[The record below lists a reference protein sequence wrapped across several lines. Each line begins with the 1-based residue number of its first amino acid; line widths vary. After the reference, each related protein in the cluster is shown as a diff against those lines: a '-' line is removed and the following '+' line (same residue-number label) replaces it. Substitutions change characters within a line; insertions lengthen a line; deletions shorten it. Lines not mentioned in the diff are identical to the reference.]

1 MKIEKNWINDVYTSL
16 TDTLA
21 NDQHKITSGITKKT
35 FNSGSKATAAGIN
48 TLINEIKGLR
58 SNEFLGRYADCF
70 TGNETLNTTTS
81 GAKILDNTKEQI
93 DNYVTK
99 ILQICGNKA
108 TSQVVF
114 ESGCTDKGDN
124 FERHFATG
132 DTNKGDNFER
142 HPATGCNH
150 NGNDFERHP
159 ATGCTNKGN
168 DSEYHP
174 FSTYSGNTN
183 KGNNFEPA
191 TCGRNF
197 GGCINNSQSRCTKN
211 VVFSGNSATGNTNKG
226 NNFKPSFNA
235 DRNFTGNVN
244 QGNDFQAAFGSG
256 DTNKGNDFQAAFNSG
271 DINKGN
277 NFQPAFNSGD
287 TNKGNTFSEDVRTRT
302 DFNVKIN
309 GTPVANSNF
318 I

>member
-35 FNSGSKATAAGIN
+35 FAAGSKATAAGIN
-48 TLINEIKGLR
+48 TLINEIKGLK

-70 TGNETLNTTTS
+70 TGNEALNITTS
-81 GAKILDNTKEQI
+81 GAKILDDTKEQI

-114 ESGCTDKGDN
+114 ESGNTNKGNDFERHSATGDTNKGNDLEHHPAIGCPNRGNNFEYHPFSTLCTDKGDN
-124 FERHFATG
+124 FRAPTCAGNFAGCVNNSQRPCGRNTVFGGNSGTGKTNEGNKPAFNHFRNFTG
-132 DTNKGDNFER
+132 DTNKGDDFQAAFNS
-142 HPATGCNH
+142 GCAH
-150 NGNDFERHP
+150 N
-159 ATGCTNKGN
+159 
-168 DSEYHP
+168 
-174 FSTYSGNTN
+174 
-183 KGNNFEPA
+183 
-191 TCGRNF
+191 
-197 GGCINNSQSRCTKN
+197 
-211 VVFSGNSATGNTNKG
+211 
-226 NNFKPSFNA
+226 
-235 DRNFTGNVN
+235 
-244 QGNDFQAAFGSG
+244 GNDFQAAFGSG
-256 DTNKGNDFQAAFNSG
+256 CTDKGNDF
-271 DINKGN
+271 
-277 NFQPAFNSGD
+277 
-287 TNKGNTFSEDVRTRT
+287 SEEVRTRA

>member
-35 FNSGSKATAAGIN
+35 FAAGSKATAAGIN

-70 TGNETLNTTTS
+70 TGNEVLNTTTS
-81 GAKILDNTKEQI
+81 GTKILDDTKEQI

-114 ESGCTDKGDN
+114 ESGDTNKGND
-124 FERHFATG
+124 FERHSATG
-132 DTNKGDNFER
+132 DTNHGDN
-142 HPATGCNH
+142 
-150 NGNDFERHP
+150 FERHP

-197 GGCINNSQSRCTKN
+197 GGCINNSQSRCTRN
-211 VVFSGNSATGNTNKG
+211 TVFSGNSSTGNTNKG

-235 DRNFTGNVN
+235 DRNFTGDVN
-244 QGNDFQAAFGSG
+244 QGNDFQPSFSSG
-256 DTNKGNDFQAAFNSG
+256 DTNKGNDFQPAFNSG

-277 NFQPAFNSGD
+277 DFAEN
-287 TNKGNTFSEDVRTRT
+287 VRTRT

>member
-70 TGNETLNTTTS
+70 TGNEVLNTTTS
-81 GAKILDNTKEQI
+81 GAKILDDTKEQI

-114 ESGCTDKGDN
+114 ESGNTNMGN
-124 FERHFATG
+124 TFRSYPETG
-132 DTNKGDNFER
+132 DTNKGDDFTR
-142 HPATGCNH
+142 HPATGDTNH
-150 NGNDFERHP
+150 VDDFTRYP
-159 ATGCTNKGN
+159 ATGDTNKGN

-174 FSTYSGNTN
+174 FSTYSGCTN
-183 KGNNFEPA
+183 RGNDFEPPS
-191 TCGRNF
+191 CRGNF
-197 GGCINNSQSRCTKN
+197 GGCVNNSQSRCFRN
-211 VVFSGNSATGNTNKG
+211 SVFSGNSATGNTNKG
-226 NNFKPSFNA
+226 NDFKPSFNA
-235 DRNFTGNVN
+235 DRNFTGDTN
-244 QGNDFQAAFGSG
+244 QGNDFQPSFGTG
-256 DTNKGNDFQAAFNSG
+256 DTNKGNDFQPAFNSGDINKGNDFQPAFNSG

-277 NFQPAFNSGD
+277 NFA
-287 TNKGNTFSEDVRTRT
+287 EDIRTRT

-309 GTPVANSNF
+309 GTPITNSNY

>member
-81 GAKILDNTKEQI
+81 GAKILDDTKEQI

-124 FERHFATG
+124 FERHFESGCT
-132 DTNKGDNFER
+132 DKGDNFER
-142 HPATGCNH
+142 HPATGC
-150 NGNDFERHP
+150 
-159 ATGCTNKGN
+159 TNQGN

-174 FSTYSGNTN
+174 FSTYSGHTN
-183 KGNNFEPA
+183 EGNNFKPA

-197 GGCINNSQSRCTKN
+197 GGCIDNRQSRCIKN
-211 VVFSGNSATGNTNKG
+211 VVFNGNSATGNTNKG

-244 QGNDFQAAFGSG
+244 QGNDFQAAFS
-256 DTNKGNDFQAAFNSG
+256 SG

-277 NFQPAFNSGD
+277 DFRPAFNSGD

>member
-70 TGNETLNTTTS
+70 TGNEALNTTTS
-81 GAKILDNTKEQI
+81 GAKILDDTKEQI

-114 ESGCTDKGDN
+114 ESGCTKY
-124 FERHFATG
+124 G
-132 DTNKGDNFER
+132 DTYV
-142 HPATGCNH
+142 H
-150 NGNDFERHP
+150 HP
-159 ATGCTNKGN
+159 ATGCTQCVDNLEEHPATGCPDRGN
-168 DSEYHP
+168 DFGYHP
-174 FSTYSGNTN
+174 FSTRCGDRGNDYRAPVCAGNFAGCLN
-183 KGNNFEPA
+183 KSQKP
-191 TCGRNF
+191 CGRNTVF
-197 GGCINNSQSRCTKN
+197 GGNEGTGCTN
-211 VVFSGNSATGNTNKG
+211 QGN
-226 NNFKPSFNA
+226 KPAFNQH
-235 DRNFTGNVN
+235 RNFTGETN
-244 QGNDFQAAFGSG
+244 QGNNFRAAFTTGCAK
-256 DTNKGNDFQAAFNSG
+256 DGNDYR
-271 DINKGN
+271 
-277 NFQPAFNSGD
+277 PAFGTGK
-287 TNKGNTFSEDVRTRT
+287 TNHTDDFSEDVRTRA